1 MKINAIKLQH
11 KKNTSTCETIDLP
24 LPERVFVPMS
34 QSMGRGCDPIV
45 KKGDKVFVGQKIGD
59 SDKIKACIAHSSVS
73 GTVVGITEVLHPS
86 GKVTKAVEIEPDG
99 KQELS
104 PDIEVPVIT
113 DKESLCRAVR
123 ESGCCGLGG
132 AGFPT
137 HLKLNYNEQRYKV
150 DTLIINAAECEPY
163 ITGDHREM
171 LESPDNIITGIRL
184 IMDTLGIEN
193 TYIGIEDNKPDAI
206 RIMREKAAEYD
217 NINVCPL
224 KASYP
229 QGAEKV
235 LIYNTVGRTVKQ
247 WALPSDV
254 GVIVLNVS
262 TVGFIGRY
270 SKDGI
275 PLISRRITVDGD
287 AVATPCNVNVPL
299 GTPLVD
305 VLKFADTNIEA
316 SDKILLGG
324 PMMGICAY
332 DINMPTAKTINS
344 ILAFKKP
351 ERKKNELIGSGQTAC
366 IRCGRC
372 IRACPMG
379 LMPTYIEKAY
389 DKHDTKK
396 LEKLSVGLCMNCG
409 SCSYVCPAKR
419 PLAEKNQLAKALL
432 RR

>member
-1 MKINAIKLQH
+1 MKINGIKLKH
-11 KKNTSTCETIDLP
+11 NKNTAACETIDLP
-24 LPERVFVPMS
+24 IPERVFVPMS
-34 QSMGRGCDPIV
+34 QRMGKGCEPIV
-45 KKGDKVFVGQKIGD
+45 KKGDRVLVGQKIGD
-59 SDKIKACIAHSSVS
+59 SDKIKACPAHSSVS
-73 GTVVGITEVLHPS
+73 GTVTGITEVLHPS
-86 GKVTKAVEIEPDG
+86 GKVTKAVIIETDG
-99 KQELS
+99 KQEMS
-104 PDIEVPVIT
+104 PDIKPPVIT
-113 DKESLCRAVR
+113 DKESLCMAVR

-171 LESPDNIITGIRL
+171 LENSDDIITGIRL
-184 IMDTLGIEN
+184 IMDTLAIEN

-206 RIMREKAAEYD
+206 KLMREKAAEYD
-217 NINVCPL
+217 NINVCAL
-224 KASYP
+224 RASYP

-247 WALPSDV
+247 WELPSDV

-262 TVGFIGRY
+262 TVGFIGSY
-270 SKDGI
+270 SKTGI

-287 AVATPCNVNVPL
+287 TVSTPCNVKAPL
-299 GTPLVD
+299 GTPISEI
-305 VLKFADTNIEA
+305 LKFADTDLDNTY
-316 SDKILLGG
+316 KILLGG
-324 PMMGICAY
+324 PMMGICIY
-332 DINMPTAKTINS
+332 DADMPTPKTVNS

-351 ERKKNELIGSGQTAC
+351 EVKKNELIGSGQTAC

-372 IRACPMG
+372 IKACPMG
-379 LMPTYIEKAY
+379 LMPTYLEKAY

-396 LEKLSVGLCMNCG
+396 LEKLNVGLCMNCG
-409 SCSYVCPAKR
+409 ACSYVCPAKR
-419 PLAEKNQLAKALL
+419 PLAEKHQLAKALL